1 MQPSQPQILHSGKWI
16 QLNMFPP
23 SFEYLNRLSKKNFL
37 PYDALTVVPL
47 LFNENEKTKIILI
60 AQYRPP
66 VNNFVL
72 ELPAGLAEN
81 KDFFLDCQRE
91 LEEET
96 GYKSTEY
103 FLESKPSWGDPDFID
118 VSAKLIVS
126 KVKKSENPYPK
137 QKLEEE
143 ENIVVHLVDFDENFS
158 ENIEELARKNNY
170 IMTDKLR
177 FIAMGLKNQIKK

>member
-1 MQPSQPQILHSGKWI
+1 MEPSQPQILHSGKWI
-16 QLNMFPP
+16 QLNMLSP
-23 SFEYLNRLSKKNFL
+23 SLEYVSRLSKKSFL
-37 PYDALTVVPL
+37 PYDGLTVLPL

-66 VNNFVL
+66 VNSFVL
-72 ELPAGLAEN
+72 ELPAGLAEST
-81 KDFFLDCQRE
+81 DFFLDCQRE

-96 GYKSTEY
+96 GYTSNEY
-103 FLESKPSWGDPDFID
+103 FLESKPIWGDADFID

-126 KVKKSENPYPK
+126 KVRKSENPNP
-137 QKLEEE
+137 QQRLEEE

-170 IMTDKLR
+170 IMIDKLR
-177 FIAMGLKNQIKK
+177 FIAMGLKNQLKE